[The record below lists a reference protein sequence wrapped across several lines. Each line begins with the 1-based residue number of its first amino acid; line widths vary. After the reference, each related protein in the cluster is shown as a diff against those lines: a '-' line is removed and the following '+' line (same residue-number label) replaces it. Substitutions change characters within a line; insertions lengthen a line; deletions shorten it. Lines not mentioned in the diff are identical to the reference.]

1 MKESLDTEDDTVR
14 TDEANGDTTL
24 VSHIVRLPAR

>member
-1 MKESLDTEDDTVR
+1 MKESLDTEDDTVS

-24 VSHIVRLPAR
+24 VSQVLRLP